1 MSITRQ
7 AKEKVIKKFQK
18 HDSDVGS
25 AEIQIAVITERI
37 RNLTEHFKSHKK
49 DFHSRRG
56 LLQMV
61 GRRKRLL
68 EYLHKNDYNSYKN
81 VIGSLKLR
89 K

>member
-1 MSITRQ
+1 MSITQ
-7 AKEKVIKKFQK
+7 QDKNDIIEKFRK

-25 AEIQIAVITERI
+25 SEIQVAVLTKRI
-37 RNLTEHFKSHKK
+37 LNLTEHFKAHKK
-49 DFHSRRG
+49 DYHSQRG

-68 EYLHKNDYNSYKN
+68 EYLRKTDF
-81 VIGSLKLR
+81 SLYRSTIESLGLR

>member
-7 AKEKVIKKFQK
+7 AKEEVIKKFRK
-18 HDSDVGS
+18 HDDDVGS
-25 AEIQIAVITERI
+25 AEIQVAVLTERI
-37 RNLTEHFKSHKK
+37 RNLTEHFKAHKK
-49 DFHSRRG
+49 DYHSQRG

-68 EYLHKNDYNSYKN
+68 EYLRKNDFSSYKS
-81 VIGSLKLR
+81 VIESLGLR